1 MLLGAARPH
10 FVLLGAARPHLV
22 LLLGLLYEGPDGKPV
37 ENIVVGAAEKYAYIL
52 TGVLMRALLC

>member
-22 LLLGLLYEGPDGKPV
+22 LLLGLLYEGPDGLPV
-37 ENIVVGAAEKYAYIL
+37 LYSAAELSAAAKV
-52 TGVLMRALLC
+52 TGHAAAAAKQ